1 MAILNKK
8 YIDIKIKAEEK
19 SKENDEASEQS
30 KLNTSQSESVDTPE
44 TSFKDNTENL
54 DAVVD
59 LAVSM
64 IESQMESEIR
74 SKVPKTRFDAE
85 SIKESLQSRD
95 INELFKMAADKI
107 NDYEEIENLYR
118 LVYIQEPVLN
128 VITKNNSSRTII

>member
-19 SKENDEASEQS
+19 SKENDEPSEQS

-74 SKVPKTRFDAE
+74 SKVPKTKFDAE

-107 NDYEEIENLYR
+107 HDYEEIENLYR
-118 LVYIQEPVLN
+118 LVYKQEPVLN

>member
-107 NDYEEIENLYR
+107 HDYEEIENLYR